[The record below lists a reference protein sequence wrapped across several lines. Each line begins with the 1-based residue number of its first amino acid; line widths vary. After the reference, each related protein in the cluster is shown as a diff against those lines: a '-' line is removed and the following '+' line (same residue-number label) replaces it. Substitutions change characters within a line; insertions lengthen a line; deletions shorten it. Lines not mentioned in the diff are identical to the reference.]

1 MTTFSQSPWSRCIA
15 SPSDPPRHDDDD
27 DDEEEEEEEED
38 DDDEDDQD
46 PKGRRSRAVTMSS
59 KHALRPDGS
68 SECESE
74 PPASSVSNP
83 NPGSMSE

>member
-15 SPSDPPRHDDDD
+15 SLSDPPLHDDDDDNEEEDD
-27 DDEEEEEEEED
+27 DDEEE
-38 DDDEDDQD
+38 EDDQD

-68 SECESE
+68 PECESE